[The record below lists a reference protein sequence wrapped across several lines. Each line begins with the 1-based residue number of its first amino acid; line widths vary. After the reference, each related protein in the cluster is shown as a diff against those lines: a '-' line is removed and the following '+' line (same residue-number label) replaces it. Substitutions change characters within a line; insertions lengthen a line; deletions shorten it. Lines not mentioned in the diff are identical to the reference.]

1 MTPLWLVENLIAAR
15 TALLRSLTPFDT
27 VWRRFAGHA
36 DLPPLWMRRHAGPV
50 ARFESAA
57 REAAETIER
66 LGLVRE
72 GDCVLD
78 VGCGPAA
85 MAPRLARLIGPSGRY
100 AGFDV
105 HAPSIAWAI
114 RRFADDPRF
123 RFELAPLASPH
134 GAGGENVEQYRFPAE
149 DASCNFVLAKSV
161 FTHLLEPEARRYL
174 SEIRRVLAPA
184 RAAMVTA
191 FLFDRGSLT
200 GSGRSRLFPCADE
213 TGAVRF
219 RSRSRPRSAV
229 AYERSRFLAMLDS
242 AGLRIGHEIPG
253 FYPGDADPPAGQD
266 VLVLARA

>member
-1 MTPLWLVENLIAAR
+1 METLITTR
-15 TALLRSLTPFDT
+15 TALLRTAGPFDELY
-27 VWRRFAGHA
+27 RRLTRRSN
-36 DLPPLWMRRHAGPV
+36 LPPLWLRRHAGPV
-50 ARFESAA
+50 ARFESAS

-72 GDCVLD
+72 GDRVLD
-78 VGCGPAA
+78 VGCGPGA
-85 MAPRLARLIGPSGRY
+85 MAPHLGRLIGPRGRY
-100 AGFDV
+100 VAFDI
-105 HAPSIAWAI
+105 HAPSIAWA
-114 RRFADDPRF
+114 RRHFASDPRL
-123 RFELAPLASPH
+123 RFEPAALESPY
-134 GAGGENVEQYRFPAE
+134 GGDGRSAVEQYRFPAQ
-149 DASCNFVLAKSV
+149 DASCDFVLAKSV

-174 SEIRRVLAPA
+174 SEIWRVLAPA

-213 TGAVRF
+213 SGAVRF

-266 VLVLARA
+266 VLLLGSI